1 MGRFITRRLIS
12 LVVVVIAITLVVF
25 MLSRATGDPRYLYM
39 SSYTRMTAEVWEAQG
54 RAMGLDKPLI
64 VQYLVWVKNAA
75 VGDFG
80 DSVHFRR
87 NSLDLILKFL
97 PATLQLSGISFL
109 CALIIGI
116 PLGVLSAVK
125 RTTGWDYLGRSF
137 ALIGQAAPPFWIA
150 LVFIWI
156 FSVYLGW
163 LPTSRKGDW
172 THYVMPVIVL
182 GWLPAAGLL
191 RLTRSSMLE
200 VLDSEYVKLARA
212 KGVSTK
218 AIIWKHAFR
227 NSLIAPLTYAAIL
240 LANFLTG
247 TVVVETVFA
256 WPGLGRLSVMAALN
270 TDFPLITGLA
280 LVFSVIFLLCSLVA
294 DILYALLDP
303 RIRIS

>member
-12 LVVVVIAITLVVF
+12 LVVVVLGITLVVF

-39 SSYTRMTAEVWEAQG
+39 SSYSRITSEEWEAQG

-75 VGDFG
+75 QGDFG

-109 CALIIGI
+109 CALLIGV

-137 ALIGQAAPPFWIA
+137 ALLGQAAPPFWIA

-172 THYVMPVIVL
+172 THYVMPVITL

-212 KGVSTK
+212 KGVSTTT
-218 AIIWKHAFR
+218 IIWIQDFR
-227 NSLIAPLTYAAIL
+227 ISLIDQLTFEEVL
-240 LANFLTG
+240 L
-247 TVVVETVFA
+247 E
-256 WPGLGRLSVMAALN
+256 
-270 TDFPLITGLA
+270 
-280 LVFSVIFLLCSLVA
+280 
-294 DILYALLDP
+294 
-303 RIRIS
+303 